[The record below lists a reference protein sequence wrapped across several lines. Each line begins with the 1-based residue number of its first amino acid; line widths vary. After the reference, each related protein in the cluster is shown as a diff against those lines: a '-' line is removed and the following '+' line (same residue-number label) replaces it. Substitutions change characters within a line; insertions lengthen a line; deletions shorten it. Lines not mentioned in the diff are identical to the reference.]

1 VQNCSHRVAW
11 IVEAQLNLRQGEARR
26 YFGARQ
32 EAVIAILG
40 ADEFF
45 DEGCLAG
52 QVRR

>member
-1 VQNCSHRVAW
+1 VKLAVISER
-11 IVEAQLNLRQGEARR
+11 GK
-26 YFGARQ
+26 

-45 DEGCLAG
+45 GEGCLAG